1 MSWGEVGDAITTA
14 GAIAGALT
22 VLVGAVV
29 GLIRVVILRPLTSRM
44 DERVRVV
51 EARLGRRL
59 DTIDDQL
66 TPSAGRSMRDT
77 LERVE
82 ARLDAV
88 TLTITSYEGR
98 MSTYTR
104 ALASSLREQGFT
116 VPRPEDF
123 DIQ

>member
-1 MSWGEVGDAITTA
+1 M
-14 GAIAGALT
+14 
-22 VLVGAVV
+22 LVGAVV
-29 GLIRVVILRPLTSRM
+29 ALIRVVILRPITSRL

-51 EARLGRRL
+51 ERQLVDRL
-59 DTIDDQL
+59 DAIDHQL
-66 TPSAGRSMRDT
+66 TPAHGRSMRDT

-82 ARLDAV
+82 ARIDAV

-123 DIQ
+123 DIE

>member
-1 MSWGEVGDAITTA
+1 MEWDELGDAITTA

-29 GLIRVVILRPLTSRM
+29 ALIRVVILRPLTARM
-44 DERVRVV
+44 DERVHLV
-51 EARLGRRL
+51 ETRLVGRL
-59 DTIDDQL
+59 DIIDDQL
-66 TPSAGRSMRDT
+66 TPARGRSMRDT

-82 ARLDAV
+82 ARIDAV

-104 ALASSLREQGFT
+104 ALASSLREQGFS